1 MICHYKAQQW
11 LYADDTSILFSLK
24 SIAKINETVYSDLKR
39 IQTWLVGNKRSLNV
53 AKMHSMI
60 LGSSINLK
68 NQHMDNGESEINLH
82 VNEDNL
88 FRIGSN
94 QYLGVQIDSELKWR
108 EHINFAIGK
117 ISRAMDLLKCAKN
130 YLRLEAVKT
139 IYTSIVE
146 PHFRSCCLVGVVV
159 EKSCLICCKTVLP
172 Q

>member
-1 MICHYKAQQW
+1 
-11 LYADDTSILFSLK
+11 
-24 SIAKINETVYSDLKR
+24 
-39 IQTWLVGNKRSLNV
+39 
-53 AKMHSMI
+53 MI